1 MGTGVLDREKRDVKT
16 TQPKLER
23 KRIRTKSTPSRKSQK
38 GRPSN
43 KKTAQERRHELA
55 EMVERVSKIEHL
67 LTF

>member
-1 MGTGVLDREKRDVKT
+1 MQERERRDLKA

-23 KRIRTKSTPSRKSQK
+23 KRIRTKSTPSRKSGK
-38 GRPSN
+38 GIGSN
-43 KKTAQERRHELA
+43 KKSVQERRHELA